1 LFGKT
6 LLKAQN
12 DYALQKCWDK
22 NLVPKQRNK
31 SYIFIVLFVINLN
44 WKNVLFFN
52 FQNGVFTAPTC
63 VPGDKKSDL
72 VFQRCC

>member
-44 WKNVLFFN
+44 
-52 FQNGVFTAPTC
+52 
-63 VPGDKKSDL
+63 
-72 VFQRCC
+72 